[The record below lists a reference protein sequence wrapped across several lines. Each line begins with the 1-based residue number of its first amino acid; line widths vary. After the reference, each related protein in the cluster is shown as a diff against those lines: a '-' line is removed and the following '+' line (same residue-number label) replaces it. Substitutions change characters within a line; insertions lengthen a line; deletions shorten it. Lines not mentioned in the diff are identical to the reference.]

1 MGATGFACPRPVAA
15 FLVLASFL
23 VSFAPQTA
31 RSDDLADF
39 YRGKRLI
46 IYIGSSAGDGTDLYG
61 RLVARHMSARLPGNP
76 TFVASN
82 APGAN
87 GLVAANH
94 LYNLAP
100 RDGTALATFS
110 RYAAFEA
117 LWKNP
122 SARFEPERF
131 NWIGNVNVDVSICLT
146 WHTAGVKTLSDFM
159 KRDLKIGV
167 TNESHVNILNNLFG
181 AQLHAI
187 KGYPGGNEVNIAL
200 ERGEVDGRCNISWSA
215 LTAARPNWV
224 RDKQID
230 ILIQFSHRK
239 LTELPDTPLVT
250 DLATTETQRQIIN
263 LILTSQMMARVIV
276 APPDTPQTRVDALRK
291 AFDQAVTDP
300 DFIADAQRLGA
311 PVDPISGEEVQR
323 VVAEMMK
330 TPAEIV
336 KQFQTIVGGRL

>member
-1 MGATGFACPRPVAA
+1 MSALVCARPRLAAA
-15 FLVLASFL
+15 FLISAFFLAGFSPH
-23 VSFAPQTA
+23 AA
-31 RSDDLADF
+31 RGDDLVDF

-110 RYAAFEA
+110 RYAAFES

-122 SARFEPERF
+122 AARFEPDRF

-146 WHTAGVKTLSDFM
+146 WHSVGVKTLSEFM

-215 LTAARPNWV
+215 LMAARPNWV

-239 LTELPDTPLVT
+239 LTDLPNTPLVT
-250 DLATTETQRQIIN
+250 ELATTETQKQIIN

-291 AFDQAVTDP
+291 AFDQAVSDR
-300 DFIADAQRLGA
+300 DFISDAQRLGA
-311 PVDPISGEEVQR
+311 PVDPISGEEIQR
-323 VVAEMMK
+323 VVADMMK
-330 TPAEIV
+330 TPSEVV
-336 KQFQTIVGGRL
+336 KEFQAIVGGRL

>member
-1 MGATGFACPRPVAA
+1 MPASDCAWPHRMAA
-15 FLVLASFL
+15 LLFIASFL
-23 VSFAPQTA
+23 ASFAPQTA
-31 RSDDLADF
+31 RSDEIADF

-87 GLVAANH
+87 GLVAANQ

-100 RDGTALATFS
+100 RDGTNLATFS
-110 RYAAFEA
+110 RYAAFES

-122 SARFEPERF
+122 AARFEPERF
-131 NWIGNVNVDVSICLT
+131 NWIGNVNVDVSVCLT
-146 WHTAGVKTLSDFM
+146 WHTTGVKTLSEFM

-181 AQLHAI
+181 SQLHAI

-215 LTAARPNWV
+215 LIAARPNWI
-224 RDKQID
+224 RDNQID

-239 LTELPDTPLVT
+239 LKELPNTPLVT
-250 DLATTETQRQIIN
+250 ELATNDKQRQIIN

-276 APPDTPQTRVDALRK
+276 APPDVPQPRVAALRK
-291 AFDQAVTDP
+291 AFDQAVSDP
-300 DFIADAQRLGA
+300 DFVSDAQRLGA
-311 PVDPISGEEVQR
+311 PVDPISGEEVQTI
-323 VVAEMMK
+323 VADMMK
-330 TPAEIV
+330 TPIEVV
-336 KQFQTIVGGRL
+336 KEFQAIVGGRL